1 MKNNT
6 PRMTATKSALP
17 FILSA
22 IGFNVNNGKIE
33 NELGEQAVSIDG
45 INMTIDN
52 FGAVTSNPTVFHTN
66 GLLTA
71 IYLSE
76 KIKTK

>member
-1 MKNNT
+1 MKSNT

-22 IGFNVNNGKIE
+22 IGFNVKEGKIE
-33 NELGEQAVSIDG
+33 NEFGEQMKSIDG
-45 INMTIDN
+45 EDMTVDN
-52 FGAVTSNPTVFHTN
+52 FGAVTSNPTVFHTK

-71 IYLSE
+71 IRLAE
-76 KIKTK
+76 KN